1 MTAKLLTAAAATAAM
16 PALVFL
22 GAGTAH
28 AIQDVAENV
37 PGIVIAE
44 FNPQPDPPGPSKGRQ
59 SGFDDPASKA
69 ENMGPG
75 VKVANMGPGVKV
87 GLGGPDTHLEQLGG
101 PDTRP
106 GH

>member
-1 MTAKLLTAAAATAAM
+1 MTAKFLTTVFATAAM

-28 AIQDVAENV
+28 AIQGVAETV

-44 FNPQPDPPGPSKGRQ
+44 FNPQPDPPSPSKVRQ
-59 SGFDDPASKA
+59 SGFGDPASKV

-87 GLGGPDTHLEQLGG
+87 GLGGPDTHPEQLGG

-106 GH
+106 GN

>member
-1 MTAKLLTAAAATAAM
+1 MTAKFLTTVFATAAM

-28 AIQDVAENV
+28 AIQGVAETE
-37 PGIVIAE
+37 PGIAIAE
-44 FNPQPDPPGPSKGRQ
+44 FNPQPDPPTPSKIRQ
-59 SGFDDPASKA
+59 NGFDDPASKV

-75 VKVANMGPGVKV
+75 VKVA
-87 GLGGPDTHLEQLGG
+87 LGGPDTHPDQLGG

>member
-1 MTAKLLTAAAATAAM
+1 MTAKFWTTVFATAAM

-28 AIQDVAENV
+28 AIQGVAETV

-44 FNPQPDPPGPSKGRQ
+44 FNPQPDPPSPSKVRQ
-59 SGFDDPASKA
+59 SGFDDPASKV
-69 ENMGPG
+69 E
-75 VKVANMGPGVKV
+75 NMGPGVKV
-87 GLGGPDTHLEQLGG
+87 GLGGPDTHPEQLGG